1 MDTNHHINNQKKKIR
16 FLKNFKKC
24 IYVYNFVFIF
34 QPASGKF
41 IILILQKKIII
52 LLILMPISKFYLDS
66 FLSFPIGWSHSHQP
80 SLYFVTFYSVYLI
93 CIPPTSSKPTQR
105 YCFFIWPSKSYGHGE
120 WTERMLS
127 GPVDIILWCL
137 GFSILL

>member
-1 MDTNHHINNQKKKIR
+1 MDINHHINNRKKKIR
-16 FLKNFKKC
+16 FLKNFLKC
-24 IYVYNFVFIF
+24 VYVYYFVFIF

-41 IILILQKKIII
+41 IIII
-52 LLILMPISKFYLDS
+52 LLIFMAISKFYLDS
-66 FLSFPIGWSHSHQP
+66 FLSFPTGWSHSRQP

-93 CIPPTSSKPTQR
+93 CFPPTSSKPTQC

>member
-1 MDTNHHINNQKKKIR
+1 MDINHHINNQKKKIR
-16 FLKNFKKC
+16 FLKKFFKC
-24 IYVYNFVFIF
+24 VYVYYFVFIF

-41 IILILQKKIII
+41 IIII
-52 LLILMPISKFYLDS
+52 LLIFMAVSKFYLDS
-66 FLSFPIGWSHSHQP
+66 FLSFPTGWSHSRQP
-80 SLYFVTFYSVYLI
+80 SLYFVAFYSVYLI
-93 CIPPTSSKPTQR
+93 CFPPTSSKPTQC
-105 YCFFIWPSKSYGHGE
+105 YCFFIWPPKSYGHGE